1 MKKISFADV
10 RPHLLAILV
19 FLIVTLVFFSPIFF
33 ENKSLDQQD
42 IQQHLGS
49 SKALRDYR
57 DATGEEG
64 LWASSMFSGMP
75 AYLVNLQWSDGVVVT
90 MKKVL
95 TLFLPHPVRNIFAAF
110 ICYYIMLL
118 VFRVRPYLAIA
129 GALAFGLSSYMII
142 GLAVGHNARIG
153 AIAFVPLVIAGI
165 ELVFSG
171 KRLLG
176 FAVTAA
182 GMAFHLR
189 ENHLQITYY
198 MALIVGVY
206 GIVQLVY
213 AVRNKTTK
221 DFFVSVG
228 VLIPAVIIAAA
239 TFFGQFWAITEYTRY
254 SMRGQAELVK
264 SDSKE
269 NSNGLNRDYAFAYNY
284 GIYEPFTLLVPEFYG
299 GSSSKSFLENQ
310 NSATYK
316 ALMSSGDS
324 QAANELARLTG
335 AYWGP
340 QDGTIGPYYG
350 GAIVLF
356 LFVLGILFAD
366 KKYTW
371 WLVPISVLGVMLS
384 WGREFPAFNYFVF
397 DYLPGYNKFRSFSFA
412 LMMILFAMPL
422 LGMMGLEKFLS
433 AGLNKE
439 TKRKLI
445 IAFGASGGVCLLL
458 ILFAGMGTYYKDDG
472 MQLPAWF
479 IRALQD
485 DRQALLRSDAFRS
498 FAFILS
504 VFILLYL
511 DVPKKMLVAFA
522 AFLILAVTLDLSIVD
537 KRYFTKDNYQRKR
550 AIAFADATPAD
561 QQILSDKSYF
571 RVYSLQE
578 PWSMGARTSYFH
590 HSLSGYHGAKIRRYQ
605 DLYDSCISK
614 ETREL
619 VTDAQSGK
627 LDFKK
632 YGVLDMLNT
641 KYIVYGPDR
650 DNIIPNDAAN
660 GPAWFV
666 KEIRIVNSPA
676 EELKVTGEIDTKA
689 VAVVDGTKFK
699 VNVIADA
706 DSLASVSLVDQK
718 PNWLK
723 YESQSAKDGFAV
735 FSEIYYPKGWRAT
748 IDGNE
753 VPILRADYVLRAL
766 SVPGG
771 KHTIEFTFEPKP
783 YTVGNKITFAS
794 SWALLLLVV
803 GSIGWSLRRETSN
816 K

>member
-10 RPHLLAILV
+10 QPHLLAVLV
-19 FLIVTLVFFSPIFF
+19 FLVVTLVFFSPIFF
-33 ENKSLDQQD
+33 DNKALDQQD
-42 IQQHLGS
+42 IQQHMGS

-95 TLFLPHPVRNIFAAF
+95 TVFLPHPVRNIFAAF

-118 VFRVRPYLAIA
+118 AFRVRPYLAIA

-142 GLAVGHNARIG
+142 GLSVGHNARIG
-153 AIAFVPLVIAGI
+153 AIAFVPLVIAGV

-171 KRLLG
+171 KRILG

-182 GMAFHLR
+182 GMSFHLR

-198 MALIVGVY
+198 MALIVGIY
-206 GIVQLVY
+206 GLFHLIY
-213 AVRNKTTK
+213 AFRNKTIK
-221 DFFVSVG
+221 DFFTSVA
-228 VLIPAVIIAAA
+228 VLVPAVIIAAA

-254 SMRGQAELVK
+254 SMRGEAELVK
-264 SDSKE
+264 SGSKE
-269 NSNGLNRDYAFAYNY
+269 NSDGLNRDYAFAYNY

-316 ALMSSGDS
+316 ALMNSGDS
-324 QAANELARLTG
+324 QSANELASLTG

-340 QDGTIGPYYG
+340 QDGTVGPYYG
-350 GAIVLF
+350 GAIVFF
-356 LFVLGILFAD
+356 LFVLGIVFAESRY
-366 KKYTW
+366 KW
-371 WLVPISVLGVMLS
+371 WLIAVAVLGVMLS

-422 LGMMGLEKFLS
+422 LGMLGLEKFLS
-433 AGLNKE
+433 TGLNKE

-445 IAFGASGGVCLLL
+445 VAFGASGGVCLLM
-458 ILFAGMGTYYKDDG
+458 ILFAGMGTYYKDQG
-472 MQLPAWF
+472 IQLPAWF
-479 IRALQD
+479 IQALQD
-485 DRQALLRSDAFRS
+485 DRRSLLRGDAIRS
-498 FAFILS
+498 LAFILS

-511 DVPKKMLVAFA
+511 DVPKKMVVGFF
-522 AFLILAVTLDLSIVD
+522 AFLILAVTLDLSLVD

-550 AIAFADATPAD
+550 AVAFAAATAAD
-561 QQILSDKSYF
+561 EQILKDKGYF

-590 HSLSGYHGAKIRRYQ
+590 RSLSGYHGAKIRRYQ

-619 VTDAQSGK
+619 VNDAQSGQ
-627 LDFKK
+627 LDFRK

-641 KYIVYGPDR
+641 KYIVYGPER
-650 DNIIPNDAAN
+650 ENIIPNDAAN

-666 KEIRIVNSPA
+666 REMKVVSSPA
-676 EELKVTGEIDTKA
+676 EELKATGEVDTKTTA
-689 VAVVDGTKFK
+689 VIDGSKFK
-699 VNVIADA
+699 AEAIGPI
-706 DSLASVSLVDQK
+706 DSVATITLTDQK

-723 YESQSAKDGFAV
+723 YESQSATDGLAV
-735 FSEIYYPKGWRAT
+735 FSEIYYPKGWHAT
-748 IDGNE
+748 IDGKE
-753 VPILRADYVLRAL
+753 VPVLRADYVLRAL
-766 SVPGG
+766 SVPAG
-771 KHTIEFTFEPKP
+771 KHVIEFSFEPKP
-783 YTVGNKITFAS
+783 YIIGNKITLAS
-794 SWALLLLVV
+794 SWVLLLLVL
-803 GSIGWSLRRETSN
+803 GSIGWSLREPS
-816 K
+816 KG

>member
-1 MKKISFADV
+1 MKKISFVDV
-10 RPHLLAILV
+10 RPHLLAVLV
-19 FLIVTLVFFSPIFF
+19 FLVVTLVFFSPVFF
-33 ENKSLDQQD
+33 DNKALDQQD
-42 IQQHLGS
+42 IQQHIGS

-118 VFRVRPYLAIA
+118 AFRVRPYLAIA

-153 AIAFVPLVIAGI
+153 AIAFVPLVVAGI
-165 ELVFSG
+165 ELGFSG
-171 KRLLG
+171 RRMLG

-198 MALIVGVY
+198 MALIVGIY
-206 GIVQLVY
+206 GLVQLIY
-213 AVRNKTTK
+213 AVRNKTIK
-221 DFFVSVG
+221 DFFTSVG

-254 SMRGQAELVK
+254 SMRGQDELVK
-264 SDSKE
+264 PGSKE
-269 NSNGLNRDYAFAYNY
+269 NSTGLTRDYAFAWTY

-299 GSSSKSFLENQ
+299 GSSTKSFLENQ
-310 NSATYK
+310 KSATYR
-316 ALMSSGDS
+316 ALMNAGDS
-324 QAANELARLTG
+324 QAANQLAALTG
-335 AYWGP
+335 GYWGP

-350 GAIVLF
+350 GAIVVF
-356 LFVLGILFAD
+356 LFVLGIIFAE

-371 WLVPISVLGVMLS
+371 WLVTVGALGVMLS
-384 WGREFPAFNYFVF
+384 WGREFSSFNYFVF

-422 LGMMGLEKFLS
+422 LGMLGLEKFLTI
-433 AGLNKE
+433 GLNKD
-439 TKRKLI
+439 TKRKLL
-445 IAFGASGGVCLLL
+445 IAFGATGGVCLLM
-458 ILFAGMGTYYKDDG
+458 ILFAGMGSFYKDDG
-472 MQLPAWF
+472 TQLPAWF
-479 IRALQD
+479 IRALQE
-485 DRQALLRSDAFRS
+485 DRRGLLRSDAIRS
-498 FAFILS
+498 LAFILS

-511 DVPKKMLVAFA
+511 DVPKKMVVAFA
-522 AFLILAVTLDLSIVD
+522 AFLILAVTFDLSIVD

-550 AIAFADATPAD
+550 AVAFADATPAD
-561 QQILSDKSYF
+561 QQILKDKGYF

-578 PWSMGARTSYFH
+578 PWSMGAKTSYFH

-605 DLYDSCISK
+605 DLYDSCISR
-614 ETREL
+614 ETQEL
-619 VTDAQSGK
+619 VKDAQSGQ

-641 KYIVYGPDR
+641 KYIVYGPER
-650 DNIIPNDAAN
+650 ENIIPNDAAN

-666 KEIRIVNSPA
+666 KEIKVVNSPT
-676 EELKVTGEIDTKA
+676 EELKATGEVDTKA
-689 VAVVDGTKFK
+689 VAVVDGSKFK
-699 VNVIADA
+699 TNPMDA
-706 DSLASVSLVDQK
+706 FDSTASINLIDQK

-723 YESQSAKDGFAV
+723 YESQSLTDGFAV

-748 IDGNE
+748 IDGQE
-753 VPILRADYVLRAL
+753 ASILRADYVLRAL
-766 SVPGG
+766 TIPAG

-783 YTVGNKITFAS
+783 YTVGNKITLAS
-794 SWALLLLVV
+794 GWALLLMVL
-803 GSIGWSLRRETSN
+803 GSIGWSLRKEQQ
-816 K
+816 